1 MDIYRRIALMP
12 LVKVV
17 KNKTR
22 CFRHD
27 IKAQQGVGGTWIL
40 EKEYIQY
47 LLSSIIC
54 TDISRCNI

>member
-1 MDIYRRIALMP
+1 MP

-27 IKAQQGVGGTWIL
+27 IKAQQGAGGTWIL
-40 EKEYIQY
+40 EKRIYTIFAVFNHMLKRYFKMQY
-47 LLSSIIC
+47 SKQ
-54 TDISRCNI
+54 TDYV